1 MPKNVFSRIQLKR
14 YKINKIQLLNYRLY
28 VHRFQYH
35 FNGIFNILQILPTL
49 QNAQKYD
56 QICPKCSHIMF
67 NTFEVLQNVTHKI
80 RSVTK
85 LLMGS
90 HWCDVHGNIVFGSIL
105 QILPRKTKTHRD
117 EKIHSKWSQIYSKR
131 CICFIHY
138 VTCKKYFYSQT
149 SLFVYCSQYLTIL
162 VSIVL
167 MFLICHH

>member
-1 MPKNVFSRIQLKR
+1 M
-14 YKINKIQLLNYRLY
+14 LNYRLY
-28 VHRFQYH
+28 IGLTNAMLTGIVFQIFFKFFLSYKMHKNMNKFAQNVH
-35 FNGIFNILQILPTL
+35 II
-49 QNAQKYD
+49 
-56 QICPKCSHIMF
+56 IMF

-80 RSVTK
+80 RPVTK

-105 QILPRKTKTHRD
+105 QILPRIKKHIGMKKDSLKMVTNILKKVRLL
-117 EKIHSKWSQIYSKR
+117 HS
-131 CICFIHY
+131 

-167 MFLICHH
+167 MFVICHH